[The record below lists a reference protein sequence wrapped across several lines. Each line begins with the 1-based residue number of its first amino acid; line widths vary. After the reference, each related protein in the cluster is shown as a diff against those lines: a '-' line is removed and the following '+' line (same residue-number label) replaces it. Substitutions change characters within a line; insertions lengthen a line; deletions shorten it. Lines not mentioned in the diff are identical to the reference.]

1 MIIVGL
7 TGSIGMGKSTV
18 SQMFRQLGIPV
29 FDADAAVHEL
39 QGPNGLL
46 LPEIEKHFPGTTTAQ
61 GVDRQKLAALV
72 LREPAALAKLEAL
85 VHPRVADMRRAFL
98 RRHRARRMVVLD
110 VPLLFEK
117 KGWRS
122 VDLVVVVSTP
132 RWMQRQRVRARKSM
146 SVRRFQDILKL
157 QTPDHV
163 KRRAAD
169 VVIETGRPRN
179 ETRAAVRRLISC
191 INDRHTQYSSNA

>member
-98 RRHRARRMVVLD
+98 RRYRARRMVVLD

-122 VDLVVVVSTP
+122 VDLVVVVSAP
-132 RWMQRQRVRARKSM
+132 RWMQRRRVLARKSM
-146 SVRRFQDILKL
+146 SGRRFQDILNL

-169 VVIETGRPRN
+169 VVIETGRQRN